1 MKKTLRAFSVAIGML
16 TLIGAAM
23 VTATTANAAT
33 APAHASAQSAHVI
46 SASAASAVLTAAHP
60 SQTVMLSVSRSAKTV
75 TLKAESGQ
83 APPLV
88 LTVRTSTI
96 TPKGVNCYFPTC
108 GWEFSHAQT
117 VGLWTGSFAAALAAC
132 HHYLGAVGLTYV
144 CDAVAGWLAT
154 HIAPQ
159 AHQCL
164 YVSTL
169 PVGVIKYV
177 SC

>member
-1 MKKTLRAFSVAIGML
+1 MKAKLRLLSLLTGMTTMLAAGLLVASSA
-16 TLIGAAM
+16 GASTTSA
-23 VTATTANAAT
+23 ATPAHVSSAPAAT
-33 APAHASAQSAHVI
+33 ALV
-46 SASAASAVLTAAHP
+46 TAAHP
-60 SQTVMLSVSRSAKTV
+60 SRTVILSASPSAHTV
-75 TLKAESGQ
+75 TVSVESAHA
-83 APPLV
+83 APLI
-88 LTVRTSTI
+88 LTVPAAQAVPNGI
-96 TPKGVNCYFPTC
+96 NCYFPTC

-117 VGLWTGSFAAALAAC
+117 VALYAGTTAAALAAC

-144 CDAVAGWLAT
+144 CDAVAAWLAV
-154 HIAPQ
+154 HAAPK